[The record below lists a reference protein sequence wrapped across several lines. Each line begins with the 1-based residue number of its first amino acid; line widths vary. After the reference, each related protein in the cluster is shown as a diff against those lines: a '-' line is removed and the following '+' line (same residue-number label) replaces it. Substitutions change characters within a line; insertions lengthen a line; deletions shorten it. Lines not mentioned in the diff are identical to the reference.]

1 MPMKPSVACRT
12 ALFSAVMLRDP
23 VPPEKR
29 SSLQLPLVP
38 HCGRNKIFHDGL
50 ILMRSFR
57 GKRFNI

>member
-1 MPMKPSVACRT
+1 
-12 ALFSAVMLRDP
+12 MLRDP